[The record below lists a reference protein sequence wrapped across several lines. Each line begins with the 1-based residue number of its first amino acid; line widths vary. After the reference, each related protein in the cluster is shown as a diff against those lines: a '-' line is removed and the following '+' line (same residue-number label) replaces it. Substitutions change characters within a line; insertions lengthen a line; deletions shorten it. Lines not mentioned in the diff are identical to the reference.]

1 LSKALD
7 LSYEEFK
14 KDNIKVNQKLREAFQ
29 KNPKFKYDP
38 VLPKPEVIY
47 EKEFHFLDE
56 TLLDK

>member
-1 LSKALD
+1 MSKALD

-14 KDNIKVNQKLREAFQ
+14 KDNIKVNHKLREAFQ
-29 KNPKFKYDP
+29 KNSKFKYDP

>member
-1 LSKALD
+1 MSKALD

-14 KDNIKVNQKLREAFQ
+14 KDNIKCNQKLREAFQ

-56 TLLDK
+56 SLLDK